1 MAIDNELKEAIVHW
15 SLQWTSNKAMAVLLN
30 VEKVAED
37 ETLCYL
43 FTRWHKMRSA
53 YEEKRKRTAENV
65 VRGWYESEDVE
76 FTASLFDDKLNG
88 EEIFRLNETII
99 DVLRD
104 VHGLWS

>member
-1 MAIDNELKEAIVHW
+1 MAIDNELKEALVHW
-15 SLQWTSNKAMAVLLN
+15 SLQWTSNKALTVLLG

-43 FTRWHKMRSA
+43 FVRWHKMRND
-53 YEEKRKRTAENV
+53 YEAQRKRTAENV

-76 FTASLFDDKLNG
+76 LAASLFDDKLNG
-88 EEIFRLNETII
+88 EEIYRLNETII